1 MFRKLMEKVMSK
13 KKKVFLQE
21 IASVEEDVEEIAE
34 RVAKEE
40 PEFLVEQED
49 DGESTKGKMNKSEF
63 LDSIGMGER
72 PGSQLASTKWEEYCA
87 GI

>member
-1 MFRKLMEKVMSK
+1 MSK